1 MPAVDLS
8 DFSHFTVAALELLGS
23 LETQQVFKQSK
34 ELRSGL
40 LRRLSTAQH
49 PLFDTMLSRR
59 FSVFLFSFLQIK
71 RMELVFLPCCCWGLL
86 EKEVFSFQLL
96 SQRIKEEVGRGGR
109 RGISERMIRE
119 NICSWLFCRA
129 DPL

>member
-71 RMELVFLPCCCWGLL
+71 RMELVFSLL
-86 EKEVFSFQLL
+86 LLLGAVGEGGVFISALE
-96 SQRIKEEVGRGGR
+96 SENKGGGGER
-109 RGISERMIRE
+109 RQEG
-119 NICSWLFCRA
+119 NI
-129 DPL
+129 